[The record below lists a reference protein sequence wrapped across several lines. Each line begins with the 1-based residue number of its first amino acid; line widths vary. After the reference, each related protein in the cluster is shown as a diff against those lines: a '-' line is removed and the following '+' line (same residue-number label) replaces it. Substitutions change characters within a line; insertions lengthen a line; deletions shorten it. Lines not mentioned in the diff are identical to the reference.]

1 MTFTNIAA
9 KRQRLIRRIC
19 KAALIILSIGAA
31 AVNFGCSVR
40 SVATSVPSRIFRE
53 VHGLRIRSYQLT
65 PVTDDLRAYRRVEIH
80 PLENLMLD
88 EIPELTVKQ
97 LNTEIINRTRSVNR
111 FDRITQ
117 VDQASNIAE
126 RPADQSAAERPA
138 DQSAAEAVSREQD
151 LIVEGSIDDYTPGI
165 PALRYIEQGNN
176 HAVLTVRIRLKD
188 KQTARTLGEM
198 NITVENTRVTS
209 NVERMVEKAAEE
221 VAKFVG
227 RTTRYNT
234 PMEARY

>member
-1 MTFTNIAA
+1 MTLTNTTA
-9 KRQRLIRRIC
+9 KRQRSIRTIC

-53 VHGLRIRSYQLT
+53 VHGLRVRSYQLT

-80 PLENLMLD
+80 SLENLMLD

-97 LNTEIINRTRSVNR
+97 LNTEIINRTRALTR
-111 FDRITQ
+111 FDRITL
-117 VDQASNIAE
+117 VDEGANLAN
-126 RPADQSAAERPA
+126 RPADQSG
-138 DQSAAEAVSREQD
+138 SEAITGEQE

-165 PALRYIEQGNN
+165 PALRYLEQGNN
-176 HAVLTVRIRLKD
+176 HAVLTVRIKLKD
-188 KQTARTLGEM
+188 KQSARILGEM

-209 NVERMVEKAAEE
+209 NVERMVEKAADE
-221 VAKFVG
+221 VAHFVG

>member
-1 MTFTNIAA
+1 
-9 KRQRLIRRIC
+9 
-19 KAALIILSIGAA
+19 
-31 AVNFGCSVR
+31 
-40 SVATSVPSRIFRE
+40 
-53 VHGLRIRSYQLT
+53 
-65 PVTDDLRAYRRVEIH
+65 
-80 PLENLMLD
+80 MLD

-97 LNTEIINRTRSVNR
+97 LNTEIINWMRSVNR

-117 VDQASNIAE
+117 VDQASNI
-126 RPADQSAAERPA
+126 AERPA

-209 NVERMVEKAAEE
+209 NVERMVEKSR
-221 VAKFVG
+221 G
-227 RTTRYNT
+227 GGG
-234 PMEARY
+234 